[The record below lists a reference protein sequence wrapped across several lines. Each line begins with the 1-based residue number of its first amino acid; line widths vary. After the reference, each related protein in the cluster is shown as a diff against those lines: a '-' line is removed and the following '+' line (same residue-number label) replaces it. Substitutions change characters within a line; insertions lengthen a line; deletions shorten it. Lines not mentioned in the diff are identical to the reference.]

1 MMRSKVRLGNNDLT
15 VSDLKVHKVNDC
27 VPVMLGVG
35 LKRRLEIGGKRT
47 SRRSEITP
55 ISKSKGAFDVQ
66 ELFHLSGVRKRIA
79 KYRQAQKVYSQGNI
93 ADAVFFIQE
102 GGIKMSAVN
111 HRGKEAIVGLMGI
124 GDFFGE
130 GCLAGQHLRN
140 ATAVAITSS
149 TLIVIEKQ
157 EMVHALR
164 CKPELSECFL
174 YHMLTRNVRTEED
187 LINRFFNSSEERL
200 ARVLLKLAQ
209 NGEKSLQDNVIYS
222 ISQEMLANMV
232 GTTRSRISEFMN
244 RFRKMGFVKYD
255 RHGIQIY
262 VSRLGAFLRE

>member
-1 MMRSKVRLGNNDLT
+1 MRSNALLRNTDLT
-15 VSDLKVHKVNDC
+15 VSDRKLHNVNDC
-27 VPVMLGVG
+27 VPVLRSVG
-35 LKRRLEIGGKRT
+35 RLEIGGKRT

-55 ISKSKGAFDVQ
+55 ISKDAFDVQ
-66 ELFHLSGVRKRIA
+66 ELFHLSGVQKRIA
-79 KYRQAQKVYSQGNI
+79 KYRQAQKVYSQGTI

-111 HRGKEAIVGLMGI
+111 YRGKEAIVGLMGI

-157 EMVHALR
+157 EMVRAFR

-174 YHMLTRNVRTEED
+174 YHMLTRNVSIEED
-187 LINRFFNSSEERL
+187 LITRFFNSSEERL
-200 ARVLLKLAQ
+200 ARILLKLAQ
-209 NGEKSLQDNVIYS
+209 NGEKGLQHNVIYS
-222 ISQEMLANMV
+222 ISK
-232 GTTRSRISEFMN
+232 RRW
-244 RFRKMGFVKYD
+244 
-255 RHGIQIY
+255 QIWW
-262 VSRLGAFLRE
+262 GQHAPG